1 MNGLIRFSLRNPRAI
16 TVLMLTVV
24 ITGAVVLGVIPGT
37 KSLIPADILPVYRSP
52 AVQVLTFYNGMPA
65 RSVARPWES
74 RTAAWTISPR
84 ARGRSGRSAG

>member
-37 KSLIPADILPVYRSP
+37 KSRSEALIPR
-52 AVQVLTFYNGMPA
+52 
-65 RSVARPWES
+65 RARPS
-74 RTAAWTISPR
+74 STRKPIRRAA
-84 ARGRSGRSAG
+84 